1 MAAGKTKQKPSA
13 GCTQIFTIPS
23 FHKRRGGKLSPL
35 AFIIK
40 NKLMR
45 NALLHK
51 FHIPVMGIGFT
62 IDTPIKVA
70 RFGIS
75 SVISIVE
82 DELIEQ
88 MRKFHCR
95 QSGEEYVPIK
105 TGEEDFRARRITAY
119 LNLVH
124 CIVQRQTEQLRQLPF
139 EPGTE
144 IVKYFELLP
153 EDSPAKKIFTAKTIA
168 HLDCGRLH

>member
-1 MAAGKTKQKPSA
+1 MIVGFGDKPGELYNLLVRLLQAYSL
-13 GCTQIFTIPS
+13 INHEP
-23 FHKRRGGKLSPL
+23 
-35 AFIIK
+35 IK
-40 NKLMR
+40 FRLM
-45 NALLHK
+45 NTSILHK

-88 MRKFHCR
+88 MRKFHC
-95 QSGEEYVPIK
+95 QQTGEEYSPIK
-105 TGEEDFRARRITAY
+105 TAEEDARAKRITAY

-124 CIVQRQTEQLRQLPF
+124 RIVQRQTEQLRQLPF
-139 EPGTE
+139 EPGSE

-153 EDSPAKKIFTAKTIA
+153 DGVPAKSG
-168 HLDCGRLH
+168 LWR